1 MKKESDR
8 QRQVRRRGRMGK
20 RSEIT
25 MLIVRM
31 DPPGH
36 PMTHSAKTAR
46 DHDQHKRRNCHAKG
60 LRLAST
66 ASLFSLKD
74 RFAASHCVT

>member
-8 QRQVRRRGRMGK
+8 QRQVRRRGRRGK

-31 DPPGH
+31 DQRGQTTTPRRKKQPVI
-36 PMTHSAKTAR
+36 TTSKNAETAHER
-46 DHDQHKRRNCHAKG
+46 
-60 LRLAST
+60 
-66 ASLFSLKD
+66 
-74 RFAASHCVT
+74 V

>member
-1 MKKESDR
+1 
-8 QRQVRRRGRMGK
+8 MGK

-36 PMTHSAKTAR
+36 PMTRQRKRPVITISTNAETATL
-46 DHDQHKRRNCHAKG
+46 A

-66 ASLFSLKD
+66 ASLF
-74 RFAASHCVT
+74 R